1 MVHPLRRRILL
12 LAAASV
18 AALVAAAPC
27 AGRGIGGFL
36 REWAICAPLDGTRLD
51 APTLG
56 ADFAAY
62 PGLFAAGRVWVP
74 VQTELEGKLDL
85 QALYP
90 KAATGTALL
99 HTYFEIPADGTY
111 HLRIGSDD
119 AVRVEIDGRVVH
131 SNDTKR
137 SWAPDQDNVKVA
149 LARGWHRMLVR
160 VTNCIGYWA
169 MSVRVA
175 TEKDLPIDVN
185 HQASVPPALENSC
198 RLDEPMTMGERAE
211 AARYLAAQVDELQA
225 ELEAALPRLAQMP
238 EGYVTFAEYEGARN
252 LGQKFFEAMAA
263 FLREATDET
272 WDETSVAEARSAAVA
287 AARGFSEV
295 LAQET
300 DRMTSALARGHAIW
314 ETLGGDSL
322 TRRQVAA
329 ATLQVA
335 DLLARARRLAARI
348 ETERLLMARFENDI
362 RNWRQRDMAVRVVDA
377 EGAPLAGAEVE
388 IVQTGH
394 DFLFGCNLFAFRRW
408 DSDRRNSLYEKRFRA
423 LFNMATVPL
432 YWSATERQRGHPDF
446 GAADAAIRW
455 CREQQIQ
462 VRGHPLLWQDTV
474 PRWVEELPPDEIRR
488 AVQAHLR
495 ETIDRYRDAVDW
507 WDVIQQPAPPPR
519 VGPVTFDPAEIVRWA
534 ADAKPRGRLLVN
546 GDDPGPLADVTRRM
560 RGGPKLDGLGLQAHQ
575 HQGAW
580 TVDIVRR
587 VLDAAAGGDVPLHVS
602 AVTILGSPE
611 NEAEQA
617 EAVRHFYTAAFAHPK
632 VASITWWDL
641 SDQFAWRNAPAGLLR
656 ADLSTKPAY
665 QVLDRLLNHLWR
677 TDAMGRSADDGKV
690 TVRAFFGQ
698 YRITARQGRRKATA
712 EFHLS
717 REGPADVEIVLAPAK

>member
-1 MVHPLRRRILL
+1 
-12 LAAASV
+12 
-18 AALVAAAPC
+18 
-27 AGRGIGGFL
+27 
-36 REWAICAPLDGTRLD
+36 
-51 APTLG
+51 
-56 ADFAAY
+56 
-62 PGLFAAGRVWVP
+62 
-74 VQTELEGKLDL
+74 
-85 QALYP
+85 
-90 KAATGTALL
+90 
-99 HTYFEIPADGTY
+99 
-111 HLRIGSDD
+111 
-119 AVRVEIDGRVVH
+119 
-131 SNDTKR
+131 
-137 SWAPDQDNVKVA
+137 
-149 LARGWHRMLVR
+149 
-160 VTNCIGYWA
+160 
-169 MSVRVA
+169 
-175 TEKDLPIDVN
+175 
-185 HQASVPPALENSC
+185 
-198 RLDEPMTMGERAE
+198 
-211 AARYLAAQVDELQA
+211 
-225 ELEAALPRLAQMP
+225 
-238 EGYVTFAEYEGARN
+238 
-252 LGQKFFEAMAA
+252 
-263 FLREATDET
+263 
-272 WDETSVAEARSAAVA
+272 
-287 AARGFSEV
+287 
-295 LAQET
+295 
-300 DRMTSALARGHAIW
+300 
-314 ETLGGDSL
+314 
-322 TRRQVAA
+322 
-329 ATLQVA
+329 
-335 DLLARARRLAARI
+335 
-348 ETERLLMARFENDI
+348 
-362 RNWRQRDMAVRVVDA
+362 
-377 EGAPLAGAEVE
+377 
-388 IVQTGH
+388 
-394 DFLFGCNLFAFRRW
+394 
-408 DSDRRNSLYEKRFRA
+408 
-423 LFNMATVPL
+423 
-432 YWSATERQRGHPDF
+432 
-446 GAADAAIRW
+446 
-455 CREQQIQ
+455 